1 LVFRAIEKEIL
12 PELLPYYV
20 SSDAFMNHAVTT
32 SAGSLSPRTK
42 WRDLAGFQL
51 SIPDVKTQ
59 EKIVD
64 VFSQLSQSLQLLGKQ
79 KETLK
84 KLKQKLLNE
93 ILG

>member
-1 LVFRAIEKEIL
+1 MIL

-20 SSDAFMNHAVTT
+20 SSDAFMNRAVST

-42 WRDLAGFQL
+42 WRDLAGLEL
-51 SIPDVKTQ
+51 SVPDIKAQ

-64 VFSQLSQSLQLLGKQ
+64 VLNQLSQSLRLVGQQ

-84 KLKQKLLNE
+84 KLKQKMLNE
-93 ILG
+93 ILGG